1 MCCKL
6 NMRYIYV
13 TLRKRNNIKQ
23 RLFLETQ
30 KLKVATST
38 WSMLEPRMLNVNHL
52 QYTWNIQYHTFDCI
66 GTPRKKNPSLL
77 WDYCEFANDVRSCN
91 RCAWSFSNL
100 AYAEMDML
108 ISCLIA
114 ACLYNLHFSC
124 TAKNCKQKSSY
135 CHWTHEILFV
145 GECTFILIIPFGLGP
160 HNSTQLIRVLP

>member
-1 MCCKL
+1 MCCKI
-6 NMRYIYV
+6 MRYIYV

-23 RLFLETQ
+23 PLFFGNT
-30 KLKVATST
+30 KAKGCHVYLKYVGAT
-38 WSMLEPRMLNVNHL
+38 NVECKSPPICHG
-52 QYTWNIQYHTFDCI
+52 NIQYHTFDCI

-114 ACLYNLHFSC
+114 ACVYNLAFLMHCQELPTKIIILPLDSWDLIC
-124 TAKNCKQKSSY
+124 WRMHIHSY
-135 CHWTHEILFV
+135 HTLWIR
-145 GECTFILIIPFGLGP
+145 
-160 HNSTQLIRVLP
+160 ST